1 MNIGYITAGVPS
13 PTLQKGIGYV
23 RFYNPDDWEGKEVEI
38 LLPDNSSHKGI
49 IVNLPFYDK
58 EKKIVKGIDRSI
70 PSKPDNISF
79 DAK

>member
-1 MNIGYITAGVPS
+1 M
-13 PTLQKGIGYV
+13 
-23 RFYNPDDWEGKEVEI
+23 
-38 LLPDNSSHKGI
+38 LPDKSSHKGI
-49 IVNLPFYDK
+49 IVDLPFYDK

>member
-1 MNIGYITAGVPS
+1 MT
-13 PTLQKGIGYV
+13 KKE
-23 RFYNPDDWEGKEVEI
+23 DKDKEVEI
-38 LLPDNSSHKGI
+38 LLPDKSSHKGT
-49 IVNLPFYDK
+49 IVDSPFYDK

>member
-1 MNIGYITAGVPS
+1 MN
-13 PTLQKGIGYV
+13 
-23 RFYNPDDWEGKEVEI
+23 KEIEI
-38 LLPDNSSHKGI
+38 LLPDNSSHIG
-49 IVNLPFYDK
+49 VVVDLPFYDK